1 MGATMAKQP
10 LSEAMALCVDSVP
23 VEPNGEYRIAGVY
36 GFGRGLFQRGPIAGS
51 ETSYATLNRLHAGDL
66 VMSRLKAFEGAI
78 AVVDSEHDGWFLS
91 PEFPTFRPRA
101 GRLDPMYLGLL
112 CRWPDFWELL
122 RSLSRGI
129 GSRRERVHPD
139 DLLRLEIDLPPI
151 DAQRRVAKRL
161 GATTDASSVIG
172 DLTLRAEKLSDA
184 LVVSLATRPD
194 LSEDAKRRGGWRA
207 VSFGDIAVL
216 DKDEVAVE
224 PGASYD
230 IAGVYSFGRGLLRRG
245 PIEGSQTSYRILHRL
260 HAGQVVMSR
269 LKAWEG
275 AIAVVPES
283 FTGSFVSPEFPTF
296 KVDQASVRSTFLEA
310 VLTSEAFWGGL
321 KGASHGI
328 GARRERV
335 GADRLLA
342 QLLWLPPTSYQ
353 DQVLKRIAVLDAC
366 RIQRQRSAAM
376 AAALGPASLN
386 QAFEALR

>member
-1 MGATMAKQP
+1 MAKEP
-10 LSEAMALCVDSVP
+10 LSEALSLFIDSVP
-23 VEPNGEYRIAGVY
+23 VEPNDEYRIAGVY

-78 AVVDSEHDGWFLS
+78 AVVDDEHEGWFLS
-91 PEFPTFRPRA
+91 PEFPTFRPRD
-101 GRLDPMYLGLL
+101 GRLDPVYLGLI
-112 CRWPDFWELL
+112 CRWPEFWELL

-139 DLLRLEIDLPPI
+139 DLLGLEIDLPPI
-151 DAQRRVAKRL
+151 EVQRRVAKRL
-161 GATTDASSVIG
+161 GATADASSVIG
-172 DLTLRAEKLSDA
+172 DLTLRAEKLSEA

-207 VSFGDIAVL
+207 VPFGEIAVP

-230 IAGVYSFGRGLLRRG
+230 IAGVYSFGRGVLRRG
-245 PIEGSQTSYRILHRL
+245 PIEGSQTSYRTLHRL

-296 KVDQASVRSTFLEA
+296 KVDRASVRPTFLEV
-310 VLTSEAFWGGL
+310 VLTSEAFWGEL
-321 KGASHGI
+321 RGASHGI

-335 GADRLLA
+335 GADRLLE
-342 QLLWLPPTSYQ
+342 QLLWLPPIRYQ
-353 DQVLKRIAVLDAC
+353 DQVLMRIEALGAS
-366 RIQRQRSAAM
+366 RAQRRRSAAL
-376 AAALGPASLN
+376 AAALGASSLN
-386 QAFEALR
+386 QAFAALR